1 MHFYAL
7 QALPDISTT
16 ASSVTVVGLLL
27 VAVAALFFGFVT
39 PKHTV
44 EELRVRLV
52 AREAENATLSADV
65 IKRIE
70 ENGELRG
77 EVNALRRE
85 LESLRIEVERL
96 RNELSRYRAGER

>member
-1 MHFYAL
+1 MGIFVA
-7 QALPDISTT
+7 QALPDIGTT

-44 EELRVRLV
+44 EDLRVRLV
-52 AREAENATLSADV
+52 AREAENAALSADV

-77 EVNALRRE
+77 EVKALRRE
-85 LESLRIEVERL
+85 MENLRVEVQGL
-96 RNELSRYRAGER
+96 RRELARYRGGVG

>member
-1 MHFYAL
+1 MVIFL
-7 QALPDISTT
+7 QALPDLGTT

-44 EELRVRLV
+44 EDLRVRLV
-52 AREAENATLSADV
+52 SREAENAALSTDV
-65 IKRIE
+65 VRRIE

-77 EVNALRRE
+77 EVKALRYE
-85 LESLRIEVERL
+85 LESLRVEVQGL
-96 RNELSRYRAGER
+96 RSELARYRGGAG